1 MSNCTFEF
9 KSNFEFKW
17 TPTHPLSTKGMRHGL
32 NYAWSDFM
40 RNLFSCNKWDVKKR
54 DKVQRLIA
62 HSNSNF
68 ILNLNGQLIILIHS
82 FGALK

>member
-17 TPTHPLSTKGMRHGL
+17 TPTHPLSTKGVRRGGHGL

-40 RNLFSCNKWDVKKR
+40 RNIFSYNKWDVKKGIR
-54 DKVQRLIA
+54 RKD
-62 HSNSNF
+62 
-68 ILNLNGQLIILIHS
+68 
-82 FGALK
+82 